1 MVTRVNGFSGMDIES
16 MVKSMMATK
25 RVPLDKLNQEKQLL
39 QWQRESYRE
48 LSSKLYDFRTNK
60 LITKYGNSTALNA
73 NKATVTGNTDAVKA
87 TATATANGVEM
98 KVSVTQLAKSA
109 TKATPGLGQGVS
121 SSTSLAALEG
131 VDLSKMSSAE
141 TAEYLQKGFDI
152 KINGVSFTDK
162 DGKSLFN
169 GMTSIS
175 TMVSTINS
183 NTQANVIA
191 SYDEITGKLSFAS
204 KSGGAGSDVLI
215 EIPPDSASP
224 TDPTKTI
231 KRNSLLALFTPKTVI
246 ETNALGSGVTDN
258 TTLAELHKL
267 NGGKDPEPGAPAKS
281 YSFVLNGKTFTFNE
295 TDKISDV
302 VSKINTDVEGADPS
316 GPDGKPDAKATANF
330 ADGKLT
336 INALPG
342 EELKMSGGS
351 YEFMSLFKGKQ
362 SYTGGVDTLEKT
374 DGQDAKVNING
385 KDLDNIKS
393 NTFTINGVLLT
404 INDVTTKNGVD
415 NPTIIKNQSDPDKA
429 LETIKSFIEDYN
441 SLIKDLNSKVDETKY
456 RDFKPL
462 TDEQKKELKET
473 EINTWTEKAKSG
485 LLKNDDIIKSV
496 LSEMRQ
502 VITDKLGP
510 LSALGITTGNYAE
523 NGKLV
528 IANETKLKGMI
539 SDNPQLAL
547 DLFQGPANAPK
558 EGLFNQLAD
567 KVSNAIEKVY
577 QRAGTNRYTTDVTS
591 AFRDE
596 NIMGRKMK
604 DYNNRILMMQTNLQ
618 RTEDRY
624 YKQFAAMEA
633 AMNKMQTQSS
643 SLFSSLGQS

>member
-1 MVTRVNGFSGMDIES
+1 MVTRINGFSGMDIES

-48 LSSKLYDFRTNK
+48 LSSKLYDFGTNK

-87 TATATANGVEM
+87 EASATASGVEM
-98 KVSVTQLAKSA
+98 RISVEKLAESA
-109 TKATPGLGQGVS
+109 TITTSGLGQGVS
-121 SSTSLAALEG
+121 GSTSLAALEG
-131 VDLSKMSSAE
+131 VDLSKMGSADL
-141 TAEYLQKGFDI
+141 AKYLQKGFDI

-175 TMVSTINS
+175 TLVSTINS
-183 NTQANVIA
+183 NAQANAVA
-191 SYDEITGKLSFAS
+191 TYDEITGKLSIAS
-204 KSGGAGSDVLI
+204 KTGGEGNTVTVETPSGG
-215 EIPPDSASP
+215 
-224 TDPTKTI
+224 
-231 KRNSLLALFTPKTVI
+231 NSIMALFSKKTLI
-246 ETNALGSGVTDN
+246 ETNGPGTGVTADK
-258 TTLAELHKL
+258 TLADLYKL
-267 NGGKDPEPGAPAKS
+267 NGGKDPEPGAPAKT
-281 YSFVLNGKTFTFNE
+281 YSFVLNGKTLNFSE

-302 VSKINTDVEGADPS
+302 LDKINGS
-316 GPDGKPDAKATANF
+316 GSDAIAKFEDGRLSITAQV
-330 ADGKLT
+330 DK
-336 INALPG
+336 
-342 EELKMSGGS
+342 ELKMSGGS
-351 YEFMSLFKGKQ
+351 YEFMSLFKGIK
-362 SYTGGVDTLEKT
+362 SYE
-374 DGQDAKVNING
+374 DGAPYTATVG
-385 KDLDNIKS
+385 KDAIVTVNGEAIKGIKS
-393 NTFTINGVLLT
+393 NSFSLNGVQITLLG
-404 INDVTTKNGVD
+404 VTKTGTTD
-415 NPTIIKNQSDPDKA
+415 NLAVIKNQSDPDKA
-429 LETIKSFIEDYN
+429 LESIKSFIEDYN
-441 SLIKDLNSKVDETKY
+441 SLIKALNSKVEETKY

-485 LLKNDDIIKSV
+485 LLKNDDIIKTV

-502 VITDKLGP
+502 VITEKLGP
-510 LSALGITTGNYAE
+510 LSALGITTGNYSE

-528 IANETKLKGMI
+528 ILDETKLKGMI
-539 SDNPQLAL
+539 SSNPQLAL

-558 EGLFNQLAD
+558 EGLFDKLAD

>member
-1 MVTRVNGFSGMDIES
+1 MVTRINGFSGMDIES

-48 LSSKLYDFRTNK
+48 LSSKLYDFRSNK
-60 LITKYGNSTALNA
+60 LITKYGSSTALNA

-87 TATATANGVEM
+87 EASATANGVEM

-109 TKATPGLGQGVS
+109 TVSTSGLGQGVS
-121 SSTSLAALEG
+121 GSTSLAALEG
-131 VDLSKMSSAE
+131 VDLSKMGSADM
-141 TAEYLQKGFDI
+141 AKYLQKGFDI

-175 TMVSTINS
+175 TLVSTINT
-183 NTQANVIA
+183 NTQANAIA
-191 SYDEITGKLSFAS
+191 SYDEITGKLSIAS
-204 KSGGAGSDVLI
+204 KTGGL
-215 EIPPDSASP
+215 DSKVIVETP
-224 TDPTKTI
+224 TGG
-231 KRNSLLALFTPKTVI
+231 NSVLALFSKKTVI
-246 ETNALGSGVTDN
+246 ETNGAGTGVTDDK
-258 TTLAELHKL
+258 TLADLYKL
-267 NGGKDPEPGAPAKS
+267 SGGKDPESGAPAKT
-281 YSFVLNGKTFTFNE
+281 YSFVLNGKTFNFSE

-302 VSKINTDVEGADPS
+302 VDKINS
-316 GPDGKPDAKATANF
+316 GDAKATASF

-336 INALPG
+336 ITALSG

-351 YEFMSLFKGKQ
+351 YDFMNLFKGTK
-362 SYTGGVDTLEKT
+362 SYEDVTGQLTST
-374 DGQDAKVNING
+374 AGQDAIVSVNDEPL
-385 KDLDNIKS
+385 KDIKS
-393 NTFTINGVLLT
+393 NTFSLNGVQITL
-404 INDVTTKNGVD
+404 IDVTTKNGVD
-415 NPTIIKNQSDPDKA
+415 TPTIIKNQSDPDKA
-429 LETIKSFIEDYN
+429 LESIKGFIEDYN
-441 SLIKDLNSKVDETKY
+441 TLIKALNSKVEETKY

-462 TDEQKKELKET
+462 TDEQKKELKES
-473 EINTWTEKAKSG
+473 EIDTWTEKAKSG

-496 LSEMRQ
+496 LSEMRA
-502 VITDKLGP
+502 VITEKLGP
-510 LSALGITTGNYAE
+510 LSALGITTGNYSE

-528 IANETKLKGMI
+528 IENETKLKNMI
-539 SDNPQLAL
+539 SSNPQLAL
-547 DLFQGPANAPK
+547 DLFQGPASAPN
-558 EGLFNQLAD
+558 EGIFDKLAD

-577 QRAGTNRYTTDVTS
+577 QRAGTNRYTTDITS

-604 DYNNRILMMQTNLQ
+604 DYNNRILTMQTNLQ

>member
-1 MVTRVNGFSGMDIES
+1 MVTRINGFSGMDIES

-109 TKATPGLGQGVS
+109 TKSTPSLGQGVS

-175 TMVSTINS
+175 TLVSTINS
-183 NTQANVIA
+183 NAQANAIA
-191 SYDEITGKLSFAS
+191 SYDEITGKLSIAS
-204 KSGGAGSDVLI
+204 KTGGEGSDVKI
-215 EIPPDSASP
+215 EIPTDSPSP

-231 KRNSLLALFTPKTVI
+231 KRNSLLALFSPKTVI
-246 ETNALGSGVTDN
+246 ETNDLGGGVTNDS
-258 TTLAELHKL
+258 TLAELYKL
-267 NGGKDPEPGAPAKS
+267 NGGKDPEPGAPAKT
-281 YSFVLNGKTFTFNE
+281 YSFVLNGKTLNFNE

-302 VSKINTDVEGADPS
+302 VSKITNAGV
-316 GPDGKPDAKATANF
+316 DAEAEF
-330 ADGKLT
+330 EDGKLT
-336 INALPG
+336 ITAQSG
-342 EELKMSGGS
+342 KELKMSGGS
-351 YEFMSLFKGKQ
+351 YEFMSLFKGTK
-362 SYTGGVDTLEKT
+362 SYTGGIDTLEET
-374 DGQDAKVNING
+374 AGQDAKVNVNG

-393 NTFTINGVLLT
+393 NTFTLNGFQLT
-404 INDVTTKNGVD
+404 LQSVTKGADGVD

-429 LETIKSFIEDYN
+429 LESIKSFIEDYN
-441 SLIKDLNSKVDETKY
+441 SLIKALNSKVDETKY

-577 QRAGTNRYTTDVTS
+577 QRAGTNRYTTDLTS

-604 DYNNRILMMQTNLQ
+604 DYNSRILMMQTNLQ

>member
-1 MVTRVNGFSGMDIES
+1 MVTRINGFSGMDIES

-48 LSSKLYDFRTNK
+48 LSSKLYDFRSNK

-73 NKATVTGNTDAVKA
+73 NKAIVSGNTDAVKA
-87 TATATANGVEM
+87 EATATANGVEM
-98 KVSVTQLAKSA
+98 KVSVAQLATSA
-109 TKATPGLGQGVS
+109 TKTTPGLGQGVS

-183 NTQANVIA
+183 NAQANVIA

-204 KSGGAGSDVLI
+204 KTGGEGSNVKI
-215 EIPPDSASP
+215 EIPPDSTSP

-231 KRNSLLALFTPKTVI
+231 KRNSLLALFSPKTEI
-246 ETNALGSGVTDN
+246 NTNVLDSGVTSDS
-258 TTLAELHKL
+258 TLAELHKL
-267 NGGKDPEPGAPAKS
+267 NGGKDPEPGAPAKT
-281 YSFVLNGKTFTFNE
+281 YSFVLNGKTLEFNT

-302 VSKINTDVEGADPS
+302 VSKIKNAGVAAE
-316 GPDGKPDAKATANF
+316 AKFEN
-330 ADGKLT
+330 GKLT
-336 INALPG
+336 ITDQSGKGLN
-342 EELKMSGGS
+342 MSGSS
-351 YEFMSLFKGKQ
+351 YEFMSLFKGTT
-362 SYTGGVDTLEKT
+362 SYTGGVNTLTET
-374 DGQDAKVNING
+374 AGQNADVTITSNG
-385 KDLDNIKS
+385 VATKLENIKS
-393 NTFTINGVLLT
+393 NTFTINGVQLT
-404 INDVTTKNGVD
+404 LQSVTKGTDDVD

-429 LETIKSFIEDYN
+429 LESIKGFIEDYN
-441 SLIKDLNSKVDETKY
+441 SLIKALNSKVEETKY

-462 TDEQKKELKET
+462 TDEQKKELKES
-473 EINTWTEKAKSG
+473 EIDTWTEKAKSG

-510 LSALGITTGNYAE
+510 LSTLGITTGNYSE

-528 IANETKLKGMI
+528 IADETKLKNMI
-539 SDNPQLAL
+539 SSNPQLAL
-547 DLFQGPANAPK
+547 DLFQGPSNAPN
-558 EGLFNQLAD
+558 EGLFDKLAD

-577 QRAGTNRYTTDVTS
+577 QRAGTNRYTTDITS

-604 DYNNRILMMQTNLQ
+604 DYNSRILMMQTNLQ

>member
-1 MVTRVNGFSGMDIES
+1 MVTRINGFSGMDIES

-48 LSSKLYDFRTNK
+48 LSSKLYDFGTNK

-87 TATATANGVEM
+87 EASATASGVEM

-109 TKATPGLGQGVS
+109 TESTSGLGQGVS

-131 VDLSKMSSAE
+131 VDLSKMGSADM
-141 TAEYLQKGFDI
+141 ANYLQKGFDI

-169 GMTSIS
+169 GLTSIS
-175 TMVSTINS
+175 TLVSTINS
-183 NTQANVIA
+183 NAQANAVA
-191 SYDEITGKLSFAS
+191 TYDEITGKLSISS
-204 KSGGAGSDVLI
+204 KTGGL
-215 EIPPDSASP
+215 DSKVTVETP
-224 TDPTKTI
+224 TGG
-231 KRNSLLALFTPKTVI
+231 NSVLALFSKKTVI
-246 ETNALGSGVTDN
+246 ETNGAGSGVTGDK
-258 TTLAELHKL
+258 TLADLYKL
-267 NGGKDPEPGAPAKS
+267 SGGKDPEPGAPAKT
-281 YSFVLNGKTFTFNE
+281 YSFVLNGKTFSFNE
-295 TDKISDV
+295 SDKISDV
-302 VSKINTDVEGADPS
+302 VDKINS
-316 GPDGKPDAKATANF
+316 GDAKATASF

-336 INALPG
+336 IAAQSG
-342 EELKMSGGS
+342 EQLKMSGGS
-351 YEFMSLFKGKQ
+351 YEFMNLFKGIN
-362 SYTGGVDTLEKT
+362 SYGDVAGQLTSTA
-374 DGQDAKVNING
+374 GQDAIVSVNNEPL
-385 KDLDNIKS
+385 KDIKS
-393 NTFTINGVLLT
+393 NTFTLNGIQITLM
-404 INDVTTKNGVD
+404 DVTTKNGVD
-415 NPTIIKNQSDPDKA
+415 TPTIIKNQSDPDKA
-429 LETIKSFIEDYN
+429 LESIKSFIEDYN
-441 SLIKDLNSKVDETKY
+441 SLIKALNSKVEETKY

-485 LLKNDDIIKSV
+485 LLKNDDIIKTV

-510 LSALGITTGNYAE
+510 LSALGITTGNYSE

-528 IANETKLKGMI
+528 ILDETKLKGMI
-539 SDNPQLAL
+539 SANPQLAL
-547 DLFQGPANAPK
+547 DLFQGPTNAPK
-558 EGLFNQLAD
+558 EGLFDKLAD

>member
-109 TKATPGLGQGVS
+109 TKSTPSLGQGVS

-175 TMVSTINS
+175 TLVSTINS
-183 NTQANVIA
+183 NAQANAIA
-191 SYDEITGKLSFAS
+191 SYDEITGKLSIAS
-204 KSGGAGSDVLI
+204 RTGGEGSEILI
-215 EIPPDSASP
+215 EIPTDSTSP

-231 KRNSLLALFTPKTVI
+231 KRNSLLALFSPKTVI
-246 ETNALGSGVTDN
+246 ETNALSGGVTNDS
-258 TTLAELHKL
+258 TLAELYKL
-267 NGGKDPEPGAPAKS
+267 NGGKDPEPGAPAKT
-281 YSFVLNGKTFTFNE
+281 YSFVLNGKTLNFNE

-302 VSKINTDVEGADPS
+302 LDKINAPGS
-316 GPDGKPDAKATANF
+316 NATAKF
-330 ADGKLT
+330 EDGKLT
-336 INALPG
+336 ITAQSG
-342 EELKMSGGS
+342 KELKMSGGS
-351 YEFMSLFKGKQ
+351 YEFMSLFKGTK
-362 SYTGGVDTLEKT
+362 SYTGGIDTLEET
-374 DGQDAKVNING
+374 AGQDAKVNVNG

-393 NTFTINGVLLT
+393 NTFTLNGFQLT
-404 INDVTTKNGVD
+404 LQSVTKGADGVD

-429 LETIKSFIEDYN
+429 LESIKSFIEDYN
-441 SLIKDLNSKVDETKY
+441 SLIKALNSKVDETKY

-577 QRAGTNRYTTDVTS
+577 QRAGTNRYTTDLTS

-604 DYNNRILMMQTNLQ
+604 DYNSRILMMQTNLQ

>member
-1 MVTRVNGFSGMDIES
+1 
-16 MVKSMMATK
+16 
-25 RVPLDKLNQEKQLL
+25 
-39 QWQRESYRE
+39 
-48 LSSKLYDFRTNK
+48 
-60 LITKYGNSTALNA
+60 
-73 NKATVTGNTDAVKA
+73 
-87 TATATANGVEM
+87 
-98 KVSVTQLAKSA
+98 
-109 TKATPGLGQGVS
+109 
-121 SSTSLAALEG
+121 
-131 VDLSKMSSAE
+131 
-141 TAEYLQKGFDI
+141 
-152 KINGVSFTDK
+152 
-162 DGKSLFN
+162 
-169 GMTSIS
+169 
-175 TMVSTINS
+175 
-183 NTQANVIA
+183 
-191 SYDEITGKLSFAS
+191 
-204 KSGGAGSDVLI
+204 
-215 EIPPDSASP
+215 
-224 TDPTKTI
+224 
-231 KRNSLLALFTPKTVI
+231 
-246 ETNALGSGVTDN
+246 
-258 TTLAELHKL
+258 
-267 NGGKDPEPGAPAKS
+267 
-281 YSFVLNGKTFTFNE
+281 
-295 TDKISDV
+295 
-302 VSKINTDVEGADPS
+302 
-316 GPDGKPDAKATANF
+316 
-330 ADGKLT
+330 
-336 INALPG
+336 
-342 EELKMSGGS
+342 
-351 YEFMSLFKGKQ
+351 MSLFKGTK
-362 SYTGGVDTLEKT
+362 SYTGGIDTLEET
-374 DGQDAKVNING
+374 AGLDAKVNVNG

-393 NTFTINGVLLT
+393 NTFTLNGFQLT
-404 INDVTTKNGVD
+404 LQSVTKGADGVD

-429 LETIKSFIEDYN
+429 LESIKSFIEDYN
-441 SLIKDLNSKVDETKY
+441 SLIKALNSKVDETKY

-577 QRAGTNRYTTDVTS
+577 QRAGTNRYTTDLTS

-604 DYNNRILMMQTNLQ
+604 DYNSRILMMQTNLQ

>member
-1 MVTRVNGFSGMDIES
+1 MVTRINGFSGMDIES

-48 LSSKLYDFRTNK
+48 LSSKLYDFRSNK

-87 TATATANGVEM
+87 EASASANGVEM

-109 TKATPGLGQGVS
+109 TVATSGLGQGVS
-121 SSTSLAALEG
+121 GSTSLAALEG
-131 VDLSKMSSAE
+131 VDLSKMGSADM
-141 TAEYLQKGFDI
+141 AKYLQKGFDI

-175 TMVSTINS
+175 TLVSTINS
-183 NTQANVIA
+183 NAQANAIA
-191 SYDEITGKLSFAS
+191 SYDEITGKLSIAS
-204 KSGGAGSDVLI
+204 KTGGL
-215 EIPPDSASP
+215 DSKVTVETP
-224 TDPTKTI
+224 TGG
-231 KRNSLLALFTPKTVI
+231 NSLLALFSKKTVI
-246 ETNALGSGVTDN
+246 ETNGAGTGVTDDK
-258 TTLAELHKL
+258 TLADLYKL
-267 NGGKDPEPGAPAKS
+267 SGGKDPEPGSPAKT
-281 YSFVLNGKTFTFNE
+281 YSFVLNGKTFSFNE

-302 VSKINTDVEGADPS
+302 VDKIKS
-316 GPDGKPDAKATANF
+316 GDAKATANF

-336 INALPG
+336 ITAQSG

-351 YEFMSLFKGKQ
+351 HEFLNLFKGIK
-362 SYTGGVDTLEKT
+362 SYEDMA
-374 DGQDAKVNING
+374 GQLTTTAGHDAIVTVNDEPL
-385 KDLDNIKS
+385 KDIKS
-393 NTFTINGVLLT
+393 NTFSLNGVQITLM
-404 INDVTTKNGVD
+404 DVTTKNGVD
-415 NPTIIKNQSDPDKA
+415 TPAIIKNQSDPDKA
-429 LETIKSFIEDYN
+429 LESIKGFIEDYN
-441 SLIKDLNSKVDETKY
+441 SLIKALNSKVEETKY

-462 TDEQKKELKET
+462 TDEQKKELKES
-473 EINTWTEKAKSG
+473 EIDTWTEKAKSG

-510 LSALGITTGNYAE
+510 LSALGITTGSYSE

-528 IANETKLKGMI
+528 IENETKLKNMI
-539 SDNPQLAL
+539 SSNPQMAL
-547 DLFQGPANAPK
+547 DLFQGPSNAPN
-558 EGLFNQLAD
+558 EGLFDKLAD

-577 QRAGTNRYTTDVTS
+577 QRAGTNRYTTDITS

-618 RTEDRY
+618 KTENRY

>member
-48 LSSKLYDFRTNK
+48 LSSKLYDFRSNK
-60 LITKYGNSTALNA
+60 LITKYGTSTALNA
-73 NKATVTGNTDAVKA
+73 NKAIVSGNTNAVKA
-87 TATATANGVEM
+87 EATASANGIEM
-98 KVSVTQLAKSA
+98 EVSVTRLAKSA
-109 TKATPGLGQGVS
+109 TKTTPGLGQGVS

-183 NTQANVIA
+183 NAQANVIA

-231 KRNSLLALFTPKTVI
+231 KRNSLLALFTPKSVI

-267 NGGKDPEPGAPAKS
+267 NGGKDPEPGAPAKT
-281 YSFVLNGKTFTFNE
+281 YSFVLNGKTLEFNAS
-295 TDKISDV
+295 DKISDV
-302 VSKINTDVEGADPS
+302 IDKIEAPGSN
-316 GPDGKPDAKATANF
+316 ATAKF
-330 ADGKLT
+330 EDGKLT
-336 INALPG
+336 ITDQSG
-342 EELKMSGGS
+342 KGLKMSGSS
-351 YEFMSLFKGKQ
+351 YEFMSLFKGTT
-362 SYTGGVDTLEKT
+362 SYAGGVDTLSKV
-374 DGQDAKVNING
+374 DGEDAIVSVNG
-385 KDLDNIKS
+385 EPLSGIKS
-393 NTFTINGVLLT
+393 NTFTLNGVTLT
-404 INDVTTKNGVD
+404 LQSVTKGADGVD

-429 LETIKSFIEDYN
+429 LETIKGFIEDYN
-441 SLIKDLNSKVDETKY
+441 SLIAALNSKVEETKY

-502 VITDKLGP
+502 VITEKLGP
-510 LSALGITTGNYAE
+510 LSALGITTGSYSE

-528 IANETKLKGMI
+528 IENETKLKNMI
-539 SDNPQLAL
+539 STNPQLAL
-547 DLFQGPANAPK
+547 DLFQGPANAPN
-558 EGLFNQLAD
+558 EGLFDKLAD
-567 KVSNAIEKVY
+567 KVGNAIEKIY

-604 DYNNRILMMQTNLQ
+604 DYNSRILRMQTNLQ

>member
-1 MVTRVNGFSGMDIES
+1 MVTRINGFSGMDIES

-48 LSSKLYDFRTNK
+48 LSSKLYDFRSNK
-60 LITKYGNSTALNA
+60 LITKYGSSTALNA

-87 TATATANGVEM
+87 EASATANGVEM

-109 TKATPGLGQGVS
+109 TVSTSGLGQGVS
-121 SSTSLAALEG
+121 GSTSLAALEG
-131 VDLSKMSSAE
+131 VDLSKMGSADM
-141 TAEYLQKGFDI
+141 AKYLQKGFDI

-175 TMVSTINS
+175 TLVSTINT
-183 NTQANVIA
+183 NTQANAIA
-191 SYDEITGKLSFAS
+191 SYDEITGKLSIAS
-204 KSGGAGSDVLI
+204 KTGGL
-215 EIPPDSASP
+215 DSKVIVETP
-224 TDPTKTI
+224 TGG
-231 KRNSLLALFTPKTVI
+231 NSVLALFSKKTVI
-246 ETNALGSGVTDN
+246 ETNGAGTGVTDDK
-258 TTLAELHKL
+258 TLADLYKL
-267 NGGKDPEPGAPAKS
+267 SGGKDPESGAPAKT
-281 YSFVLNGKTFTFNE
+281 YSFVLNGKTFNFSE

-302 VSKINTDVEGADPS
+302 VDKINS
-316 GPDGKPDAKATANF
+316 GDAKATASF

-336 INALPG
+336 ITALSG

-351 YEFMSLFKGKQ
+351 YDFMNLFKGTK
-362 SYTGGVDTLEKT
+362 SYEDVTGQLTST
-374 DGQDAKVNING
+374 AGQDAIVSVNDEPL
-385 KDLDNIKS
+385 KDIKS
-393 NTFTINGVLLT
+393 NTFSLNGVQITLM
-404 INDVTTKNGVD
+404 DVTTKNGVD
-415 NPTIIKNQSDPDKA
+415 TPTIIKNQSDPDKA
-429 LETIKSFIEDYN
+429 LESIKGFIEDYN
-441 SLIKDLNSKVDETKY
+441 TLIKALNSKVEETKY

-462 TDEQKKELKET
+462 TDEQKKELKES
-473 EINTWTEKAKSG
+473 EIDTWTEKAKSG

-496 LSEMRQ
+496 LSEMRA
-502 VITDKLGP
+502 VITEKLGP
-510 LSALGITTGNYAE
+510 LSALGITTGNYSE

-528 IANETKLKGMI
+528 IENETKLKNMI
-539 SDNPQLAL
+539 SSNPQLAL
-547 DLFQGPANAPK
+547 DLFQGPASAPN
-558 EGLFNQLAD
+558 EGIFDKLAD

-577 QRAGTNRYTTDVTS
+577 QRAGTNRYTTDITS

-604 DYNNRILMMQTNLQ
+604 DYNNRILTMQTNLQ

>member
-25 RVPLDKLNQEKQLL
+25 RAPLDKINQEKQLL

-48 LSSKLYDFRTNK
+48 LSSKLYDFRSNK

-73 NKATVTGNTDAVKA
+73 NKAIVSGNTDAVKA
-87 TATATANGVEM
+87 EATAAASGVEM

-109 TKATPGLGQGVS
+109 TASTSGLGQGVS
-121 SSTSLAALEG
+121 GSTSLAALEG
-131 VDLSKMSSAE
+131 VDINRMSAVDLE
-141 TAEYLQKGFDI
+141 KYLQKGFDI

-175 TMVSTINS
+175 TLVSTINS
-183 NTQANVIA
+183 NAQANAIA
-191 SYDEITGKLSFAS
+191 SYDEITGKLSIAS
-204 KSGGAGSDVLI
+204 KTGGDDSKITVETPSGG
-215 EIPPDSASP
+215 
-224 TDPTKTI
+224 
-231 KRNSLLALFTPKTVI
+231 NSIIALFSKKTVI
-246 ETNALGSGVTDN
+246 ETNGVGSGVTDDK
-258 TTLAELHKL
+258 TLADLYKL
-267 NGGKDPEPGAPAKS
+267 NGGKDPEPGDPAKT
-281 YSFVLNGKTFTFNE
+281 YSFVLNGKTFNFSE

-302 VSKINTDVEGADPS
+302 VNSINADTNMT
-316 GPDGKPDAKATANF
+316 GTPDANATASF
-330 ADGKLT
+330 VDGKLT
-336 INALPG
+336 ITAVPG
-342 EELKMSGGS
+342 KELKMSGGS
-351 YEFMSLFKGKQ
+351 YEFLSLFKGAKP
-362 SYTGGVDTLEKT
+362 YTDVAGQLTT
-374 DGQDAKVNING
+374 TQGQDAKVNVNG
-385 KDLDNIKS
+385 EDLQNMKS
-393 NTFTINGVLLT
+393 NTFTLNGVQFTLQGLT
-404 INDVTTKNGVD
+404 KGADNVD
-415 NPTIIKNQSDPDKA
+415 NPTIVKNQTDPDKA
-429 LETIKSFIEDYN
+429 LESIKSFIEDYN
-441 SLIKDLNSKVDETKY
+441 TLIKALNSKVDETKY

-473 EINTWTEKAKSG
+473 EINSWTEKAKSG

-510 LSALGITTGNYAE
+510 LSTLGITTGNYAE

-528 IANETKLKGMI
+528 IENEIKLKNMI
-539 SDNPQLAL
+539 SENPQLAL

-558 EGLFNQLAD
+558 EGLFNKLAD
-567 KVSNAIEKVY
+567 KVGNAIEKIY

-604 DYNNRILMMQTNLQ
+604 EYNNRILMMQTNLQ

-624 YKQFAAMEA
+624 YRQFAAMEA
-633 AMNKMQTQSS
+633 AMNKMQSQSS
-643 SLFSSLGQS
+643 SLFSSMGR